1 MEEFSIDKLLVAYI
15 PNLFLLI
22 IHIFLVESAPS
33 MRVNP
38 NKTSGLEFTCH
49 ETE

>member
-22 IHIFLVESAPS
+22 IHIFLVVSAPF
-33 MRVNP
+33 MRENP
-38 NKTSGLEFTCH
+38 SKTSGLELMCH